1 MENLQEQE
9 NTLLNSPGGKGTNA
23 AVEQQQQHLA
33 SPGEEQEILDSQQ
46 RQQQLERLHELMQ
59 ILASLASPQ
68 VNRTKDMLM
77 NLCGTLAMNFE
88 VLNPIAKHW
97 ELQFLKKDEYNPSH
111 PILLAVHACSIHLVA
126 YFLKAGFDPAIK
138 GVVQSASNDG
148 LDQGKHH
155 IESAKE
161 LCEKLKQSSSG
172 KRKDVFKNIQNLLTE
187 LDEDK
192 WDEILTEAEMPLPV
206 KVDGQT
212 LSSDWDYEPFDFE
225 SDDEKRR
232 RLKNRKKKAHEDSK
246 ALQIQRR
253 REARLER
260 GKQVWSKNQ
269 NLHETVKKAV
279 STYNDYSD
287 LVASIVNDLK
297 SKDITAVNFLEAK
310 LALIDDMKNNVDESV
325 CRNALDI
332 IGKAAYDEYLNKSN
346 VFLEETNK
354 TLWNLDI
361 DEVVENVT
369 DIEDIFDKEPSED
382 QANSDQEKDNDES
395 LSQGKSSQGS
405 LREEDDEQND
415 DDEQVEEGDNI
426 DQFPDLPDCAEM
438 TDITPTEMRRTVH
451 WPYFKK
457 KPLPHA
463 TIATGQASSFQ
474 TATFGTKKGGKKR
487 SRAAAF
493 GPFENDVIIL
503 YDDTVQNKEGCDECL
518 GLVFPD
524 EGEQHAFPALRAI
537 VKKGTRFNLVHKT
550 GKTMTA
556 FVVPYV
562 ADALKYEAEDEA

>member
-1 MENLQEQE
+1 MEFLQQE
-9 NTLLNSPGGKGTNA
+9 NTPLNPRGKGTNA
-23 AVEQQQQHLA
+23 AVEQQQHLA
-33 SPGEEQEILDSQQ
+33 PGEEQEILDSQQ

-68 VNRTKDMLM
+68 VNRSKDMLM
-77 NLCGTLAMNFE
+77 DLCGTLAMNFE
-88 VLNPIAKHW
+88 QLNEIAKHW

-148 LDQGKHH
+148 LHQGKHQ

-172 KRKDVFKNIQNLLTE
+172 KRNDVFKNIQNLLTE

-192 WDEILTEAEMPLPV
+192 WDNILTEAEMPLPV

-212 LSSDWDYEPFDFE
+212 LSSDWDYKQFDFA

-232 RLKNRKKKAHEDSK
+232 ILKNRKKKANEDSK

-297 SKDITAVNFLEAK
+297 SKEITAVNFLEAK
-310 LALIDDMKNNVDESV
+310 LALIHDMKNNVAESV
-325 CRNALDI
+325 CRKALDI
-332 IGKAAYDEYLNKSN
+332 IGKAAYEEYSNESN
-346 VFLEETNK
+346 VFLQETNK

-361 DEVVENVT
+361 DEVVDNVNHN
-369 DIEDIFDKEPSED
+369 DDIFGKEPSED
-382 QANSDQEKDNDES
+382 EANSVQEEDNDES

-415 DDEQVEEGDNI
+415 DDEQVEEGDNS
-426 DQFPDLPDCAEM
+426 DHEFPDLPDCAEM

-451 WPYFKK
+451 FPHFKK

-503 YDDTVQNKEGCDECL
+503 YDDTVQNKEGRDECL

-562 ADALKYEAEDEA
+562 ADALKYEAEDET